1 MGRADELAELVAL
14 LDAALDGRSGFAV
27 IAGEPGIGKT
37 RLAEEL
43 AALAGARAVPVLWG
57 GCTAA
62 EGAPAYWPWRRILRS
77 WLAVVGPDRAAAAMA
92 GFGEVARLAP
102 ELPGEPV
109 ESDRFALFDA
119 VARFLVAVA
128 EEAGLVLVLDDV
140 QWADADSLALLAHVT
155 REVTRGRLLV
165 VATVRPAERD
175 LALGGL
181 VIELFGWDDAE
192 VGAALGGV
200 PDPDFV
206 AAVARRSGGNPFF
219 VGELVR
225 AGTAAL
231 RVPSA
236 VRDVVRARIR
246 RLPEPCRALLGAA
259 AVLGRDVDAA
269 LLSAVTGVGGVLDD
283 LRPALDD
290 GVLDHPAGRV
300 GLRFTH
306 DLVRESVLADLATAE
321 QARVHLAVVAALT
334 PSADDPDVV
343 AELAH
348 HALAALPAGD
358 RVAATG
364 WARRAAEVAHS
375 RLAYDEAARLLADAL
390 AAGRPVLSPAERL
403 SVLLELA
410 RARGLA
416 HDVAGAIATFTEAAE
431 LARATGDA
439 AGLACAALGLPEVSE
454 GTWLDA
460 VRGWCEEALRG
471 LGDGDSP
478 LKARL
483 LAQVAHSGLF
493 GGGRAGHRRRGR
505 GRAGHGRTAR
515 RPGFAV
521 DRAAGTAARP
531 LRRRRQRRAARA
543 RRPHARARRAHRRP
557 GGRSVGQALAFRR
570 AAAGGPGDRRRDRAG
585 GRRAGRRR
593 AASVAAPACTCCA
606 DGWRSPRVGAAS
618 PKPAR

>member
-1 MGRADELAELVAL
+1 
-14 LDAALDGRSGFAV
+14 
-27 IAGEPGIGKT
+27 
-37 RLAEEL
+37 
-43 AALAGARAVPVLWG
+43 
-57 GCTAA
+57 
-62 EGAPAYWPWRRILRS
+62 
-77 WLAVVGPDRAAAAMA
+77 MA

-155 REVTRGRLLV
+155 REVTRARLLV

-269 LLSAVTGVGGVLDD
+269 LLSAVTGVDGVLDD

-306 DLVRESVLADLATAE
+306 DLVRESVLADL
-321 QARVHLAVVAALT
+321 
-334 PSADDPDVV
+334 
-343 AELAH
+343 
-348 HALAALPAGD
+348 
-358 RVAATG
+358 
-364 WARRAAEVAHS
+364 
-375 RLAYDEAARLLADAL
+375 
-390 AAGRPVLSPAERL
+390 
-403 SVLLELA
+403 
-410 RARGLA
+410 
-416 HDVAGAIATFTEAAE
+416 
-431 LARATGDA
+431 
-439 AGLACAALGLPEVSE
+439 
-454 GTWLDA
+454 
-460 VRGWCEEALRG
+460 
-471 LGDGDSP
+471 
-478 LKARL
+478 
-483 LAQVAHSGLF
+483 
-493 GGGRAGHRRRGR
+493 GR
-505 GRAGHGRTAR
+505 GRAG
-515 RPGFAV
+515 PGAP
-521 DRAAGTAARP
+521 R
-531 LRRRRQRRAARA
+531 
-543 RRPHARARRAHRRP
+543 
-557 GGRSVGQALAFRR
+557 
-570 AAAGGPGDRRRDRAG
+570 
-585 GRRAGRRR
+585 GRRR
-593 AASVAAPACTCCA
+593 ADALGRRPGRGRRARPPRPRRAPRGRPASPPPAGPAARPRSRTAGSPTTRRPGCWPT
-606 DGWRSPRVGAAS
+606 RSPRDV
-618 PKPAR
+618 RC